1 MRKSVTFLL
10 LFILAACET
19 SSVTTVADQ
28 ITTDPIV
35 IELPGQQQAS
45 ISMVQPYDPNEV
57 RHERDDRAQPWQRIE
72 RANAAA
78 KIEPGLENYVN
89 AVQVYP
95 FTPGALYQLYT
106 APGQVSVVSLER
118 SEALISVSAGD
129 TVNWI
134 VGDTSSGSGAAAQ
147 VQILVKPV
155 RPGLSTNLVI
165 TTSKRTYLV
174 EMTSFR
180 ETYMAALSWEYPAE
194 QVLVA
199 EVDPVANTM
208 TLDPATLNFAYQISG
223 PSPRWRP
230 IRIFD
235 DGRKTYVEFAANV
248 DTAETPPLFLI
259 GSADVPEL
267 VNYRVLGKYYVVD
280 RLFDHAELRL
290 GTEQQTI
297 VTINR
302 VEEGA

>member
-1 MRKSVTFLL
+1 MRNSIPIL
-10 LFILAACET
+10 LFAFLAACET
-19 SSVTTVADQ
+19 NSVTTVADQ
-28 ITTDPIV
+28 MTKDPIV
-35 IELPGQQQAS
+35 IEMPGYLLPS
-45 ISMVQPYDPNEV
+45 TTVVQSYDPHEV
-57 RHERDDRAQPWQRIE
+57 RHERDDRARPWERIE
-72 RANAAA
+72 RANTAA

-118 SEALISVSAGD
+118 GEGLISVSAGD

-134 VGDTSSGSGAAAQ
+134 VGDTSSGSGSAAQ

-155 RPGLSTNLVI
+155 RSGLATNLVI

-174 EMTSFR
+174 EMRSFR
-180 ETYMAALSWEYPAE
+180 ETYMAALSWAYPAE
-194 QVLVA
+194 AVMVA

-230 IRIFD
+230 TRVFD
-235 DGRKTYVEFAANV
+235 DGRKTYVEFPDDV
-248 DTAETPPLFLI
+248 DTSETPPLFLI

-280 RLFDHAELRL
+280 RLFDHAQLRL
-290 GTEQQTI
+290 GTEYQTI
-297 VTINR
+297 VAIDR